1 MEITKDFEFSNIPFD
16 QAGSVHLLL
25 SGAGRFTVETDKE
38 PSPEDGERMTS
49 DFVKAIAVMYEKVLA
64 PKKADYQFPAL
75 NPSELTASVKEITS
89 KEWQKRGWDLKRAH
103 FTALY
108 PDDDGMIK
116 LIELKKQ
123 QEQERQAQER
133 QEQERLEQER
143 REQQPQQP
151 QQPQQSQPQQPSL
164 WQRFQQQIQQFQA
177 QQFPAQQQP
186 QPAQP
191 AQQQSQPP
199 QPAQQYQSGQTPFW
213 QRTQQ
218 TDQQPQQPLSQSE
231 KLICPGCGADLSG
244 SADDTKFCPKCG
256 TGLDT

>member
-1 MEITKDFEFSNIPFD
+1 MEITKDFEFTNIPFD

-38 PSPEDGERMTS
+38 PTPDDEERMTS
-49 DFVKAIAVMYEKVLA
+49 DFIKAIAVMYEKVLA
-64 PKKADYQFPAL
+64 PKKADYQFPAF

-123 QEQERQAQER
+123 HEQERQAQVR

-143 REQQPQQP
+143 REQQP

-218 TDQQPQQPLSQSE
+218 TDQQPQQPLSQPE